1 MSAESGHKPDKRAVS
16 SLRLITFLLILLPCV
31 GAPDNWRVSL
41 GLQTGAAA
49 EFTAPPGIRMPVY
62 KPRRENAPRARIG
75 GSTRGAYADTPQ
87 LVALV
92 PDHIAFTI
100 KSDPSLCWY
109 LSMNTSRPVTFTV
122 VDSRG
127 IRPILEESLPS
138 PIRAGIHC
146 IRLREHG
153 IDLKEQEQYRWFV
166 TLVWNPDRPSQDVVA
181 GGMIERIPFDEAC
194 ALNMPCTWNT
204 CELEV
209 VYRYAE
215 SGLWYDA
222 IACLLD
228 LMEREQDRSALQKIL
243 DDLLRQSGI
252 RLPG

>member
-1 MSAESGHKPDKRAVS
+1 MRLP
-16 SLRLITFLLILLPCV
+16 RLIFLLAALLACSE
-31 GAPDNWRVSL
+31 APNHFDWFPRSL
-41 GLQTGAAA
+41 GASAAA
-49 EFTAPPGIRMPVY
+49 ESVAPPGSRMPVY
-62 KPRRENAPRARIG
+62 KPRKENAPRARIG
-75 GSTRGAYADTPQ
+75 GSSRGAKAEAPQ
-87 LVALV
+87 LIALV

-109 LSMNTSRPVTFTV
+109 LSMSTSRPITFTV

-127 IRPILEESLPS
+127 IRPILEHSLPA
-138 PIRAGIHC
+138 PVRAGIHC

-153 IDLKEQEQYRWFV
+153 IDLKEQEQYRWFI
-166 TLVWNPDRPSQDVVA
+166 TLVWNQEKPSQDLVA

-204 CELEV
+204 CELEA

-252 RLPG
+252 HLPG

>member
-1 MSAESGHKPDKRAVS
+1 MRPPRLVVLLAFFLVWSEIPHHFEWLPSSHQANAVAE
-16 SLRLITFLLILLPCV
+16 L
-31 GAPDNWRVSL
+31 
-41 GLQTGAAA
+41 
-49 EFTAPPGIRMPVY
+49 TAPPEARMPIY
-62 KPRRENAPRARIG
+62 KPRKENAPRAHIG
-75 GSTRGAYADTPQ
+75 GRSRGAKADAPQ
-87 LVALV
+87 LIALV

-109 LSMNTSRPVTFTV
+109 LSMNTSRPITFTV

-127 IRPILEESLPS
+127 IRPILEQSLPS

-153 IDLKEQEQYRWFV
+153 IDLKEQEQYRWFI
-166 TLVWNPDRPSQDVVA
+166 TLVWNPEKPSQDLVA

-204 CELEV
+204 CELEA

-228 LMEREQDRSALQKIL
+228 LMEREHDRSALQKIL
-243 DDLLRQSGI
+243 DDLLRQAGVY
-252 RLPG
+252 LPS

>member
-1 MSAESGHKPDKRAVS
+1 M
-16 SLRLITFLLILLPCV
+16 FLTWM
-31 GAPDNWRVSL
+31 GAPHNGIPLSL
-41 GLQTGAAA
+41 GLQMGAAA
-49 EFTAPPGIRMPVY
+49 ETTAPAAHMPVY
-62 KPRRENAPRARIG
+62 KPRKENTSRARIG
-75 GSTRGAYADTPQ
+75 GSTRGASAEAPQ
-87 LVALV
+87 LIALV

-146 IRLREHG
+146 VRLREHG
-153 IDLKEQEQYRWFV
+153 IDLKEQEPYRWFI
-166 TLVWNPDRPSQDVVA
+166 TLVWNPDKPSEDVVA
-181 GGMIERIPFDEAC
+181 GGMIERIPLDEAC

-204 CELEV
+204 CELEA

-222 IACLLD
+222 ISCLLD
-228 LMEREQDRSALQKIL
+228 LMEREQNKNALQDML
-243 DDLLRQSGI
+243 NHLLRQSGVY
-252 RLPG
+252 LPG